1 VNCET
6 VKKLIYDYCDGRLFG
21 LERKLFEEHVSSC
34 PDCLQE
40 LDEEKAFFA
49 QLDML
54 EPEQPPVWFEENII
68 RQLKL
73 EGVIYEP
80 KVPLHKKAA
89 AAYKKLPEVVRY
101 PVTALAVILA
111 IYVPTRLVMVIL
123 KGFLAKAAVLG
134 SESLVAV
141 DQTLKNISVFSRLFE
156 VLAKDVR
163 AIKIV
168 SNAFLSL
175 LSSAYGGI
183 VLPSLAIFILL
194 TILVIRHLKNPRRRS
209 HNAPTCF

>member
-1 VNCET
+1 MNCATVN
-6 VKKLIYDYCDGRLFG
+6 KLIYDYCDGRLFG

-34 PDCLQE
+34 PDCSQQ

-49 QLDML
+49 TLDKL

-73 EGVIYEP
+73 GGVIYQP
-80 KVPLHKKAA
+80 TVPFHKKTAA
-89 AAYKKLPEVVRY
+89 AFKRVPEVVRY

-111 IYVPTRLVMVIL
+111 IYIPTRLIMVVL

-141 DQTLKNISVFSRLFE
+141 DQTLKNISVFSRLFD
-156 VLAKDVR
+156 VVAKDVR

-168 SNAFLSL
+168 SDAFLSL
-175 LSSAYGGI
+175 ISSAYGGI

-194 TILVIRHLKNPRRRS
+194 SILVIRHLRNPRRRS
-209 HNAPTCF
+209 HNAPTCI

>member
-1 VNCET
+1 MNCTT
-6 VKKLIYDYCDGRLFG
+6 VQKLIYDYCDGRLFG

-34 PDCLQE
+34 PDCAQE
-40 LDEEKAFFA
+40 LDEQKEFFA
-49 QLDML
+49 LLDTL

-73 EGVIYEP
+73 DGIIYEP

-89 AAYKKLPEVVRY
+89 AAFNRLPEVVRY

-111 IYVPTRLVMVIL
+111 IYVPTRLIMMIL

-134 SESLVAV
+134 SESLIAV
-141 DQTLKNISVFSRLFE
+141 DQTLKNISFFARFFE
-156 VLAKDVR
+156 VVAKDVLAVR
-163 AIKIV
+163 IV
-168 SNAFLSL
+168 SDAFLSL

-194 TILVIRHLKNPRRRS
+194 FILVIRHLRNPRRRS